1 MFHAV
6 SPLPCSTANKQP
18 EIVPRRAGTV
28 NKKQHSTPTFQPP
41 LPPIDDGGV
50 PVFEPSPLSPT
61 GGGLEAG
68 QAGAALPQT
77 LQPLVQQT
85 AENR

>member
-1 MFHAV
+1 M
-6 SPLPCSTANKQP
+6 
-18 EIVPRRAGTV
+18 
-28 NKKQHSTPTFQPP
+28 PTFQPP

-61 GGGLEAG
+61 ARGLEAG
-68 QAGAALPQT
+68 QVGAALPQT